1 MTDRYAVV
9 GHPIAHSK
17 SPEIHAAFA
26 RQTDQDLT
34 YERLLAPLDGFVDAV
49 ARFRAEGGL
58 GMNVT
63 LPFKPE
69 AFALAQQHSPRALQA
84 GACNTLAWRGNHW
97 YGDNTDG
104 PGLVRDLDV
113 NLGAALGGRDLLVLG
128 AGGATRG
135 ILGPLLATR
144 PRSLTLSNRTM
155 ETADELARLFTRH
168 GTIRSVAPAD
178 LAALHFDVVIN
189 ATSTALTGPGADFAG
204 TLWPDEIFRNVALA
218 YDLMYADGPTPFLV
232 WARTHGAQRLSD
244 GFGMLLEQAAE
255 SFLVW
260 RGVRPDTAAVY
271 AQLRGGRRSYLRG
284 G

>member
-26 RQTDQDLT
+26 RQTGQDLT
-34 YERLLAPLDGFVDAV
+34 YERILAPLDGFNATVT
-49 ARFRAEGGL
+49 RFQGEGGL

-69 AFALAQQHSPRALQA
+69 AFALAQKHSPRALQA

-113 NLGAALGGRDLLVLG
+113 NLGAALFGRDLLVLG

-155 ETADELARLFTRH
+155 DTADELAKLFAPH
-168 GTIRSVAPAD
+168 GPIRSVAPSE

-204 TLWPDEIFRNVALA
+204 SLWPDEIFRKVALA
-218 YDLMYADGPTPFLV
+218 YDLMYADGPTPFLT
-232 WARTHGAQRLSD
+232 WARTHGAQRLAD

-271 AQLRGGRRSYLRG
+271 ALLRGGRRWYSRNG
-284 G
+284 